1 MPGRGA
7 TSKAATP
14 GPAPAR
20 PPAGW
25 DDLLPAGRTAVMG
38 VVNVTP
44 DSFSD
49 GGRFLDP
56 SAAVAHALALAGQ
69 GADILDIGGESTRPG
84 AQAVPEAAEL
94 ERVVPVVRALK
105 AAGCAVPISIDT
117 TKAAVAR
124 AAVEAGADIVNDV
137 SALGADSG
145 MPDTVAAL
153 GVPVVLMHMR
163 GTPRTMQAAP
173 AYGNVVGEV
182 RRFLERRVARAVAAG
197 VRRAAIAVDPG
208 IGFGKTARHNLLLLA
223 ALPHLAQMG
232 LPVVV
237 GTSRK
242 AFIGR
247 VLGAEVEERGWG
259 TAATVAWAIA
269 HGARV
274 VRVHDVAEMAQVARM
289 TDAIRRAPADG
300 AEAGA

>member
-7 TSKAATP
+7 TSEAATP
-14 GPAPAR
+14 GQAPGR
-20 PPAGW
+20 RPAGW

-49 GGRFLDP
+49 GGRFLEAG
-56 SAAVAHALALAGQ
+56 AAVAHALALAGQ

-84 AQAVPEAAEL
+84 AEAVPEADEL
-94 ERVVPVVRALK
+94 ARVVPVVRALR
-105 AAGCAVPISIDT
+105 AAGCAVPVSVDT
-117 TKAAVAR
+117 AKAAVAR

-137 SALGADSG
+137 SALEGDPA
-145 MPDTVAAL
+145 MADTVAAL

-173 AYGNVVGEV
+173 AYGNVAGEV
-182 RRFLERRVARAVAAG
+182 RRHLERRVARAVAAG
-197 VRRAAIAVDPG
+197 VRREAIAVDPG
-208 IGFGKTARHNLLLLA
+208 IGFGKTARHNLLLLRD
-223 ALPHLAQMG
+223 LPHLARMG

-242 AFIGR
+242 SFIGK
-247 VLGAEVEERGWG
+247 VLGAEVEERAWG

-289 TDAIRRAPADG
+289 TDAIRRPPAET
-300 AEAGA
+300 A